1 MEPFPY
7 GLWTNMYS
15 IIKQVYYFN
24 VICLVWFQSYSIHF
38 FVHCFNSCDIWM
50 PMLAVDLVFDQL
62 FCGRRHSNKTQLMIY
77 YPDQICLSRSKN
89 RSFAT
94 SSCVSTTQEDF
105 PLISYHFH
113 TWYLSFFLHWQNF
126 LRIKFTP
133 KNANFSR

>member
-1 MEPFPY
+1 
-7 GLWTNMYS
+7 MYS
-15 IIKQVYYFN
+15 VIKHVYCFN

-62 FCGRRHSNKTQLMIY
+62 FCGRRYSNKTQLMIY

-105 PLISYHFH
+105 PLISYHFKLKSA
-113 TWYLSFFLHWQNF
+113 TTEQIFGEK
-126 LRIKFTP
+126 IKQKQSNPPIKDFATI
-133 KNANFSR
+133 

>member
-1 MEPFPY
+1 
-7 GLWTNMYS
+7 MYS
-15 IIKQVYYFN
+15 VIKHIYCFN

-62 FCGRRHSNKTQLMIY
+62 FCGRRYSIKTQLMIY
-77 YPDQICLSRSKN
+77 YPDQICLFRSKN

-105 PLISYHFH
+105 PLISYHFKLKSA
-113 TWYLSFFLHWQNF
+113 TTEQIFGEK
-126 LRIKFTP
+126 IKQKQSNPPIKDFATI
-133 KNANFSR
+133 

>member
-1 MEPFPY
+1 
-7 GLWTNMYS
+7 MYS
-15 IIKQVYYFN
+15 VIKRVYCFN
-24 VICLVWFQSYSIHF
+24 VICLVWFQIFNSF
-38 FVHCFNSCDIWM
+38 LCTVCNSCDIWM

-105 PLISYHFH
+105 PLISYHFKLKSA
-113 TWYLSFFLHWQNF
+113 TTEQIFGEK
-126 LRIKFTP
+126 IKQKQSNPPIKDFATI
-133 KNANFSR
+133 